1 MNIRV
6 NNNFSLYLSLSFFVI
21 IFLFNFFLLY
31 SLFYNKLDSLRQIE
45 EEIGILKS
53 KKGILNENINF
64 KIKQKK
70 LSKKNIE
77 GVLLN
82 LENQLDKYD
91 IEEFSLNRYRKDIT
105 NINNR
110 MKNILSKENMIFR
123 KNKIKM

>member
-1 MNIRV
+1 
-6 NNNFSLYLSLSFFVI
+6 
-21 IFLFNFFLLY
+21 
-31 SLFYNKLDSLRQIE
+31 
-45 EEIGILKS
+45 
-53 KKGILNENINF
+53 
-64 KIKQKK
+64 

-77 GVLLN
+77 GVLFN